1 MIEALYQFTFSPPEI
16 VAWIKSLGLTVEN
29 SRFFHT
35 RSHSFA
41 VSRNI
46 MDSDSE
52 AYESGFELDPGDI
65 DASRDVDITPK
76 EVERLKLSK
85 TQDRQR
91 WIVRLQ
97 FKQNGPFISKSPL

>member
-1 MIEALYQFTFSPPEI
+1 
-16 VAWIKSLGLTVEN
+16 
-29 SRFFHT
+29 
-35 RSHSFA
+35 
-41 VSRNI
+41 

-52 AYESGFELDPGDI
+52 SYDSGFELDPGDI
-65 DASRDVDITPK
+65 DPSRDNDISPK